1 MVPVSALVRGLKS
14 CRGRSRREDQSWRA
28 RNNKLLATHLA
39 QSEDLALD
47 DLGALVPR
55 VVCLDL
61 VQLDSRALAV
71 GESNWSKEAQPVSR
85 RSYDLR
91 RTRREV
97 ERTIDL
103 GVDRLSVMNFS
114 VFKSD
119 EANEARPG
127 LEEEGQKELGQ
138 VGVSSARA
146 PVPQLTAETVDMVA
160 LRGRGE
166 WCW

>member
-1 MVPVSALVRGLKS
+1 M
-14 CRGRSRREDQSWRA
+14 
-28 RNNKLLATHLA
+28 ATHLA
-39 QSEDLALD
+39 QCEDLALD
-47 DLGALVPR
+47 NLSALVPR
-55 VVCLDL
+55 VARLDL
-61 VQLDSRALAV
+61 VQLDGRALTV
-71 GESNWSKEAQPVSR
+71 GESNWSEEAQPVSR
-85 RSYDLR
+85 RSCDFE

-114 VFKSD
+114 VFESD

-127 LEEEGQKELGQ
+127 LEEEGRKELGQ

-146 PVPQLTAETVDMVA
+146 HIPLLTAETGDMVA
-160 LRGRGE
+160 LRGREE